1 MLRAV
6 GPAADDPV
14 QAAAALAR
22 TATGDYVLIE
32 GPDGIRFA
40 EEPVA
45 TVTATREGI
54 TLTAAPSLLPQGQ
67 RHWEGFDLARLPEVF
82 GTVPVDGPN
91 WYGWCGFAAA
101 LPSSARDGETLVHAA
116 THRREIHLT
125 TDSTTFLGLGPDD
138 LVAATERFK
147 QTEPEEPTGTA
158 APVDVLGGRGAY
170 EATVKQALTRI
181 SGTALRKV
189 IVSRRVDLPFR
200 ADVPRTYLAGRRV
213 NTPARSFCLR
223 TGELE
228 AAGFP
233 PETVVEVDSD
243 GTVRIMPLA
252 GTRALTGDA
261 ERDEALRREL
271 LTDPKEVYEHA
282 VSVQSALDD
291 LSAVCPPGDVEVREF
306 MAVKRRGS
314 VQHLGSVV
322 RGRLAAGRTPWD
334 AFKSAFPAVTASGIP
349 RDLSL
354 RTIVELEASSRDL
367 YSGAVFAQREDGG
380 LDAALVLRSVYS
392 AGGGSWIRAGAGIV
406 PQSDPR
412 REFVETCEKL
422 ASVSTSVVPA

>member
-14 QAAAALAR
+14 LAAAALAK

-45 TVTATREGI
+45 TVTATRAGI
-54 TLTAAPSLLPQGQ
+54 SVDAAPSVLPDGP
-67 RHWEGFDLARLPEVF
+67 RHWEGFDLSRLTEVF
-82 GTVPVDGPN
+82 ETVPIDGPN

-101 LPSSARDGETLVHAA
+101 LPSTARDGEILVHAA
-116 THRREIHLT
+116 THRREVHLSA
-125 TDSTTFLGLGPDD
+125 DRTTFLGLAPDD

-147 QTEPEEPTGTA
+147 QIEPEEAVGPVT
-158 APVDVLGGRGAY
+158 PVDVETGRGDY
-170 EATVKQALTRI
+170 EATVKQALTRLA
-181 SGTALRKV
+181 GTDLRKV
-189 IVSRRVDLPFR
+189 IISRRVDLPFPV
-200 ADVPRTYLAGRRV
+200 DVPRTYLAGRRR

-243 GTVRIMPLA
+243 GSVRAMPLA
-252 GTRALTGDA
+252 GTRALTGDPV
-261 ERDEALRREL
+261 RDAALRREL
-271 LTDPKEVYEHA
+271 LVDPKEVYEHC

-291 LSAVCPPGDVEVREF
+291 LAAVCAPDDLEVREF
-306 MAVKRRGS
+306 LTVKRRGS

-322 RGRLAAGRTPWD
+322 RGRLAGGRTPWD

-354 RTIVELEASSRDL
+354 HAIVDLEASPRDL
-367 YSGAVFAQREDGG
+367 YSGAVFAQREDGS

-392 AGGGSWIRAGAGIV
+392 SGGRAWIRAGAGIV
-406 PQSDPR
+406 PQSKPR
-412 REFVETCEKL
+412 REFIETCEKL
-422 ASVSTSVVPA
+422 ASVSASIVRA